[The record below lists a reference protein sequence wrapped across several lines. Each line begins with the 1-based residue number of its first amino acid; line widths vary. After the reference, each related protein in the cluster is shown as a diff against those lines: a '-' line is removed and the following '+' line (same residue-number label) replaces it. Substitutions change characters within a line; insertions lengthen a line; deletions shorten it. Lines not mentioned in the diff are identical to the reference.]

1 MCEDRVAATETEFKA
16 NLRPRFFDSDTIIL
30 NPNIPWS
37 LFLPPPDFSNVYFI
51 GTRDWGGGSG
61 FNAGVF
67 FIRVNE
73 WSVKLLTE
81 VSALPDLQPDVPLG
95 YNAEQAAF
103 KWVLRKTGY
112 PEHVLYQ
119 PIEWFNGFEDSHGIL
134 PPVQDGDMLVH
145 FAGLKDKKPEAMQKW
160 LDRLDS
166 APYELQIP
174 LEKTDYPANVDAYW
188 MRLRDARIMM
198 QKAYDWM
205 DGNHT
210 DGHHTTQTLL
220 TAQKKLE
227 QAILDEADN
236 PSFIL
241 GATDL
246 LESALVAAQTGTVP
260 EKTWSIKAPETI
272 ASEEQQDTEY
282 PEWTE
287 SKDRVEK
294 VATEPPVQQA
304 GIIGKFKTVL
314 SKAAMRK
321 AAMSKF
327 GKSRAG
333 QSKAIP
339 ESVAQEP

>member
-1 MCEDRVAATETEFKA
+1 MNSDADI
-16 NLRPRFFDSDTIIL
+16 RPRFFDSDTIIL
-30 NPNIPWS
+30 NPNIPWT

-81 VSALPDLQPDVPLG
+81 VSALPDLQPDVQLG

-103 KWVLRKTGY
+103 KWVLKKIGY

-174 LEKTDYPANVDAYW
+174 LKKTEYPANVDAYW
-188 MRLRDARIMM
+188 MRLRDARKTM

-220 TAQKKLE
+220 TAQEKLE

-241 GATDL
+241 GAIDL
-246 LESALVAAQTGTVP
+246 LESALVAAQTGTIP
-260 EKTWSIKAPETI
+260 EKTWSIKTPETI
-272 ASEEQQDTEY
+272 SSEKKQDTEY

-287 SKDRVEK
+287 SKGQVEK
-294 VATEPPVQQA
+294 VASEPPVAQA

-333 QSKAIP
+333 QSKSVP
-339 ESVAQEP
+339 ESIAQEP